1 MAEKSSTKSPQK
13 EKKII
18 KRGIILW
25 MNIEGNRSKIECV
38 THNVQHRP
46 HTGKC
51 IIRLVG
57 KSSIKMMYHT
67 NLTTCAQKNMAKKK
81 RKIK

>member
-1 MAEKSSTKSPQK
+1 
-13 EKKII
+13 
-18 KRGIILW
+18 
-25 MNIEGNRSKIECV
+25 MNIGDRSKIECV
-38 THNVQHRP
+38 THNIQHRP

-67 NLTTCAQKNMAKKK
+67 NLTTCAQKKTSLKKK
-81 RKIK
+81 KNEKLNNMNNKSVPADTTIDMDL